1 MFGCLQGD
9 ERVHEVARWLS
20 PRRER
25 LSSSSVLF
33 ACGKDVR
40 PQVRQ
45 FLSDLGIEATFGC
58 GSSRFLAEM
67 AAPLDRTVEDARFL
81 APLSV
86 THLPVERETMRRLQ
100 LLGLREMGQL
110 LRFTQEELYSQFGDE
125 GFLVWE
131 LVRGIDHRL
140 LVLEQEEELL
150 EEEATFEEGLTPA
163 LRRLFGRLAERNL
176 LCMRLVLQVA
186 EHLVEIGFSRGIS
199 DLATAEKHILMR
211 LPRLAQPEPIRIV
224 VAESCEQE
232 LKQLTLFDR
241 PKQRWHLRKPTAL
254 MRVVWDDRR
263 SRLPERRAHLESRL
277 RSGVTRPLYTPKS
290 FSVDQFRGRRAKLL
304 DRWDIDEE
312 WWGDNPISRTYL
324 QLHLDNGA
332 RLRLFRDRR
341 EDRWFRQ

>member
-9 ERVHEVARWLS
+9 ERVHEVARLLS
-20 PRRER
+20 SRRER
-25 LSSSSVLF
+25 LSSTCVLF
-33 ACGKDVR
+33 VCGDIR
-40 PQVRQ
+40 SQVRQ
-45 FLSDLGIEATFGC
+45 LLSDRGIEATFGC

-86 THLPVERETMRRLQ
+86 IHLPVEREVVRRLQ
-100 LLGLREMGQL
+100 LLGLREMGQVQ
-110 LRFTQEELYSQFGDE
+110 RFTQEELYSQFGDE
-125 GFLVWE
+125 GFTLWE

-140 LVLEQEEELL
+140 LVPEQEAESL

-163 LRRLFGRLAERNL
+163 LRRLFGRLVERNL

-199 DLATAEKHILMR
+199 DPATAEKHIVMR
-211 LPRLAQPEPIRIV
+211 LPHLAQPEPIRIV
-224 VAESCEQE
+224 VAESVEQE

-312 WWGDNPISRTYL
+312 WWSDNPTSRTYL